1 MEKIT
6 IYHNP
11 RCSKSRQALE
21 ILQQHKKN
29 PQVIE
34 YLKNPPSTK
43 ELSRVL
49 SLLAMTP
56 RDLLRK
62 NEELYRSLNL
72 SNPQLTDKELLQIM
86 AENPILIERPIVIVN
101 EKAVLARPP
110 EKILDIL

>member
-21 ILQQHKKN
+21 LLKLRQKN
-29 PQVIE
+29 PKVIE
-34 YLKNPPSTK
+34 YLKNPPSPE
-43 ELSRVL
+43 ELDKVL
-49 SLLAMTP
+49 SLLEMTP

-62 NEELYRSLNL
+62 NEELYRTLNL

-86 AENPILIERPIVIVN
+86 TENPILIERPIVIVN
-101 EKAVLARPP
+101 KKAVVARPP
-110 EKILDIL
+110 EKVLDII